1 MYTSNARDT
10 FSQVAWGIKL
20 RVLQNHSQMAHYWL
34 TSCLLCTN
42 HKSQHT
48 ILVVV
53 KIFGSP
59 NLLIQKIIT
68 WYPNCIQKIQLR
80 LSQLNLIKI
89 KITCLIKNINL
100 ATHEH
105 HINIKFNYFPNFN
118 ITQHNHNNK

>member
-59 NLLIQKIIT
+59 NLLIQKFKNMIARIT
-68 WYPNCIQKIQLR
+68 ITFQYKVKIQHY
-80 LSQLNLIKI
+80 IG
-89 KITCLIKNINL
+89 T
-100 ATHEH
+100 A
-105 HINIKFNYFPNFN
+105 
-118 ITQHNHNNK
+118 